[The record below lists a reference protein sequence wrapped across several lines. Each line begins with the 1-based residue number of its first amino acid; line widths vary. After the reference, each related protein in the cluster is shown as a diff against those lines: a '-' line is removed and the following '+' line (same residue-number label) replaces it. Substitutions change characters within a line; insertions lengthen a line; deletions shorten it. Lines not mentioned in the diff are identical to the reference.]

1 MEKKPSK
8 AVFISPE
15 LKELLDSLEPDHKK
29 KKWIKDMKIT
39 LLNNMLEGEKIKKE
53 QIPKYYIDL
62 YEVNNLFHYS
72 HPEGF
77 RSCYTL
83 HNFDSLGVCPFILDI
98 RSHPEYDRIFGYKK
112 K

>member
-8 AVFISPE
+8 AVYISRE
-15 LKELLDSLEPDHKK
+15 LNKLLDSLEPDHKK
-29 KKWIKDMKIT
+29 KKWIEDMKIT

-62 YEVNNLFHYS
+62 YGVNNLFHYS

-83 HNFDSLGVCPFILDI
+83 HNIDSLSVCPCILDI
-98 RSHPEYDRIFGYKK
+98 RSHPEYDKIFGYKK